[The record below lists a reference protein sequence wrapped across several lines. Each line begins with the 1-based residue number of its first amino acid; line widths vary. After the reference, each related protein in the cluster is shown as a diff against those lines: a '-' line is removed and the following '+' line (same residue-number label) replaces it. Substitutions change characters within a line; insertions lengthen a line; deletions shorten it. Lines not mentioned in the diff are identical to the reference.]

1 MLNVR
6 DALRRAAQ
14 FNTKRAAV
22 RSGSDTWSYAHA
34 WERGLRLA
42 NAMIDLGLEPG
53 DRVAVL
59 EHNCLES
66 TDFIVGAA
74 AANIV
79 RVPLY
84 KRNAPQGHAHMIRHT
99 GCKAVIVDA
108 EYLDEIESLRDQL
121 PDLQHVIIR
130 DGGYDQWLAGH
141 SNRDPDLPINLDDP
155 YIIRHSGGTTGLPKG
170 MLLSHRAWM
179 NTVRDWTYRLPAIE
193 AGDHWIHAAAISHGS
208 GYPFFP
214 TWFVGGCN
222 VLEPRFDVPAVLD
235 MFAELGGYCF
245 VVPTMVSDMLALRDD
260 QERNFDKL
268 KALIISGAP
277 ILPKTA
283 QAARTLF
290 GDKLHQLYGQTEAV
304 PVVWMTPSEWF
315 TPCEGSDIH
324 RAVGRVMPFAEL
336 EIRDEDN
343 NPVGLGEEGEIAVRN
358 DGQMLCIWNE
368 PEQTSTRLVDGWVL
382 TGDIG
387 RMDDNGFLYL
397 VDRKDDMIISG
408 GLNVWPAELEVV
420 IAANPAVR
428 EVAVV
433 GAPHPRWGETPVAIV
448 VVHEGASLTE
458 AEVIEACA
466 VELGSYKKPSQV
478 ILEREPLPRTP
489 VGKIQRKALREPFW
503 QGAAVRVGGS

>member
-6 DALRRAAQ
+6 DALRRSARVNAG
-14 FNTKRAAV
+14 RVAV
-22 RSGSDTWSYAHA
+22 RSGDATWTYEYA
-34 WERGLRLA
+34 WDRGLRLA
-42 NAMIDLGLEPG
+42 NALLELGIAPG

-66 TDFIVGAA
+66 TDFIVAA
-74 AANIV
+74 AIINAV

-99 GCKAVIVDA
+99 GCVAVIVDH

-121 PDLQHVIIR
+121 PELKHVIIR
-130 DGGYDQWLAGH
+130 DGNYDDWLLSK
-141 SNRDPDLPINLDDP
+141 SNADPDLTIDLDDP

-222 VLEPRFDVPAVLD
+222 VLEPKFDVPAVLD
-235 MFAELGGYCF
+235 MFEELGGYCF
-245 VVPTMVSDMLALRDD
+245 VVPTMVTDMLAMRDD
-260 QERNFDKL
+260 RVRSFDRL

-277 ILPKTA
+277 IRPQTA
-283 QAARTLF
+283 LAARALF

-304 PVVWMTPSEWF
+304 PAVWMTPKEWF
-315 TPCEGSDIH
+315 SDVPGSDIH
-324 RAVGRVMPFAEL
+324 RSVGRVMPFAEL
-336 EIRDEDN
+336 EIRDDEN
-343 NPVGLGEEGEIAVRN
+343 NPLGIGEEGEIAVRN
-358 DGQMLCIWNE
+358 DGQMLRIWNE
-368 PEQTSTRLVDGWVL
+368 PEQTANRLVDGWVL

-387 RMDDNGFLYL
+387 RLDENGFLYL

-408 GLNVWPAELEVV
+408 GLNVWPAELEIV
-420 IAANPAVR
+420 IAANPGVR

-433 GAPHPRWGETPVAIV
+433 GAPHDRWGETPIAIV
-448 VVHEGASLTE
+448 VLHEGARVTE
-458 AEVIEACA
+458 AELIEACS

-478 ILEREPLPRTP
+478 IIQAELLPRTP

-503 QGAAVRVGGS
+503 QGAATRVGGS